1 MTMKQQKVLTAIKEG
16 QIRECRSSQKE
27 SSFSSGVEGM
37 VEKVDFQVE
46 KSVSKGTEVRMHTGE
61 MRNEERM
68 PGEKWMV

>member
-1 MTMKQQKVLTAIKEG
+1 
-16 QIRECRSSQKE
+16 
-27 SSFSSGVEGM
+27 M

-61 MRNEERM
+61 MSNEESM